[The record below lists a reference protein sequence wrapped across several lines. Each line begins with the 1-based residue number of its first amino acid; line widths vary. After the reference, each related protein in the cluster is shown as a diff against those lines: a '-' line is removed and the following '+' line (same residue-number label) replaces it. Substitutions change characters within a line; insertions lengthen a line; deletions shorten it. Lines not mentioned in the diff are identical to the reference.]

1 MTHARAD
8 EFASFSLYWSDEFDG
23 PAGSPADRRIWQPE
37 TGGHGWGN
45 AELQYYTG
53 STANAA
59 LDGAGNLAIVVLQAD
74 PGTSAREY
82 GGCGY
87 TSARLISKD
96 RMTVRYGLVEARI
109 QVPRAL
115 GMWSACWMLGQDI
128 DGAGWPR
135 CGEIDV
141 MEHFGT
147 GPAVIQGT
155 AHGPGFSGDQGI
167 TGSHE
172 VGPSL
177 DGEFHTYA
185 VSWEPDR
192 IRWYIDGTL
201 YHTVTPADLHG
212 NPWVFDHDFY
222 LLLNVAVGGTASRR
236 PDSSVSFPQ
245 MMLVDYVRVYR
256 SPSW

>member
-1 MTHARAD
+1 VSDVFAD
-8 EFASFSLYWSDEFDG
+8 EFSGYSLCWSDEFDG
-23 PAGSPADRRIWQPE
+23 PPGSPVDYRIWQPE

-45 AELQYYTG
+45 KELQYYTD

-59 LDGAGNLAIVVLQAD
+59 LDGAGNLAIMVRQAG
-74 PGTSAREY
+74 PGEY
-82 GGCGY
+82 GGCTY

-128 DGAGWPR
+128 DAVGWPR

-147 GPAVIQGT
+147 GPTVIAGT
-155 AHGPGFSGDQGI
+155 VHGPGFSGDQGV
-167 TGSHE
+167 TARHE
-172 VGPSL
+172 MGPRL
-177 DGEFHTYA
+177 ADEFHTYA

-192 IRWYIDGTL
+192 IRWYADGAL
-201 YHTVTPADLHG
+201 YHTVTPADLRG
-212 NPWVFDHDFY
+212 NRWVFGHDFY
-222 LLLNVAVGGTASRR
+222 VLLNVAVGGTASRR

-245 MMLVDYVRVYR
+245 TMLVDYVRVAV
-256 SPSW
+256 P

>member
-1 MTHARAD
+1 MTHTRAD
-8 EFASFSLYWSDEFDG
+8 EFAAFSLYWSDEFDG

-59 LDGAGNLAIVVLQAD
+59 LDGAGNLAIVVRQAD

-192 IRWYIDGTL
+192 IRWYIDGAL

-212 NPWVFDHDFY
+212 NRWVFDHDFY
-222 LLLNVAVGGTASRR
+222 VLLNVAVGGTASRR

-245 MMLVDYVRVYR
+245 TMLVDYVRVAV
-256 SPSW
+256 P